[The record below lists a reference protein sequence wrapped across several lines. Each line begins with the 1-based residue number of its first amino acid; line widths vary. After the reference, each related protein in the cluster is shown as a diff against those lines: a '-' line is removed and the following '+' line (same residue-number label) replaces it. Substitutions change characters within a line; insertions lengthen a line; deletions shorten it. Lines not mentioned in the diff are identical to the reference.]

1 MRCVV
6 GLAAAALL
14 GLGAWQAAA
23 AARLSVTLER
33 PVSCAL
39 RARCLACDALDLQA
53 AGVAQAVLQLEV
65 GCNRPGGFAI
75 TFTSGNAGALVRTAA
90 PHLALPYRVRLA
102 LPTLAT
108 PLVAVAAPG
117 TRVLEAP
124 RALFGPLPGALELV
138 LERAATAAG
147 DYRDRIDLTIS
158 SQ

>member
-1 MRCVV
+1 MRCAV

-14 GLGAWQAAA
+14 GLGAWQAAP

-75 TFTSGNAGALVRTAA
+75 DPQAPPVTVLSNSVGRFAAQPLKPGRYRIRMFTT
-90 PHLALPYRVRLA
+90 P
-102 LPTLAT
+102 
-108 PLVAVAAPG
+108 PLVAEISVGEDAIGLLDVG
-117 TRVLEAP
+117 T
-124 RALFGPLPGALELV
+124 
-138 LERAATAAG
+138 
-147 DYRDRIDLTIS
+147 LTL
-158 SQ
+158 QRE